1 MASALQR
8 AERKWYHMRVGDNA
22 SSISDGWSGQGTD
35 ATSTTVGSS
44 ESTLSQVAVR
54 LGVKPEDLLKANPQ
68 LANAS
73 GLTPG
78 MEIRIP
84 PPGTGTSDAVS
95 ETLENP
101 ADSAASAAGK
111 RMEGNLDAAVMRSML
126 SFDSGPPGTGQFS
139 GSGGIAQQPP
149 VADPLRGE
157 GYSSQLKKE
166 LTEKLNALYQR
177 PEFTALS
184 QPEKMAV
191 LQALAAHPPITQDK
205 ITKLFDLIT
214 SAKNLSPANHQ
225 LVMEAFKAGHA
236 DPAYAAGLK
245 KLIEDPDFK
254 SLTNA
259 EKTAVL
265 SQVKNYPDI
274 KTLGNIER
282 MLNKD
287 WFQTQGLGDKQRSLK
302 TIAAFSHNKNGD
314 QAVIDNTLNKLLDPK
329 SDYTLEWKKYD
340 KRDRP
345 YGEADD
351 DTLYLNKGI
360 IPAGNDPI
368 VESAKTNHLALN
380 TVAHEINHLVNA
392 DQVADTFDYFNAE
405 YRAWYVGFKAEH
417 GRPPTN
423 QEAMEERIQWQLNPK
438 SAYGPTSAAA
448 LKNPAEAQ
456 KLFDFLSKMTGMKV
470 DAHNWKDVVY
480 KSDPATWPS
489 KAGAPATV
497 PAGNDDNH

>member
-1 MASALQR
+1 
-8 AERKWYHMRVGDNA
+8 MRVGDNA
-22 SSISDGWSGQGTD
+22 SSVSDGWSGQGAD
-35 ATSTTVGSS
+35 ATTTTVGSA
-44 ESTLSQVAVR
+44 ESTLSQVALR

-68 LANAS
+68 LANPGA
-73 GLTPG
+73 LTPG

-84 PPGTGTSDAVS
+84 LPATANSPASP
-95 ETLENP
+95 EMQELP
-101 ADSAASAAGK
+101 ADSAASALGK
-111 RMEGNLDAAVMRSML
+111 RMESNLDASVMRTLL
-126 SFDSGPPGTGQFS
+126 SFDSGPSGSTAPAQFS
-139 GSGGIAQQPP
+139 SFGSGGIAQQPP

-157 GYSSQLKKE
+157 GYSPQLKKE
-166 LTEKLNALYQR
+166 LTEKLNALYQN
-177 PEFTALS
+177 PDFKALS
-184 QPEKMAV
+184 QPEKMAL
-191 LQALAAHPPITQDK
+191 LQALAAHPPLTQDK
-205 ITKLFDLIT
+205 ITKMLDLIT

-282 MLNKD
+282 MLHKD

-314 QAVIDNTLNKLLDPK
+314 QAVIDNTLNKLLDPN
-329 SDYTLEWKKYD
+329 SDFTLEWKKYD

-368 VESAKTNHLALN
+368 VETAKTKHLALN

-392 DQVADTFDYFNAE
+392 DKVDNTFDYFNAE

-423 QEAMEERIQWQLNPK
+423 QEAMEERIQWQFDPA
-438 SAYGPTSAAA
+438 SAYGATSAAA

-489 KAGAPATV
+489 KPGAPAPV
-497 PAGNDDNH
+497 PVGNNDNH